1 MKTKPFNNLLL
12 KILSVAAAILLWL
25 VVVNIDDA
33 VQSKT
38 FRNIKVNTI
47 NMDAI
52 TSQGQTVRVD
62 EDTDSVDI
70 VVYARRSVLDKLK
83 ASDFVATAD
92 LQKNLLYGGMVGIEV
107 TYNGDYAIERIEQS
121 RNNVLVSIEEEV
133 TEQFKVSVG
142 YTGEPASGYAV
153 GSLLPAQSLVEI
165 TGPAS
170 MVERIDRVEAKVN
183 IAGLTGSTVRTCRLE
198 LKDSVG
204 TTVDGTYL
212 QYIGK
217 DTDFEVTVN
226 ILTKKL
232 VGISF
237 DISEAAPEGYG
248 LASIAYKPETVYIA
262 GEKSQIS
269 GIYNLNIPAEALN
282 PEGETG
288 NVVKTVDISQYLTS
302 GIIIP
307 DEDEREIVVTM
318 DIVPLETVIYGISPH
333 QVQYD
338 NIPEGYELDVS
349 DTDLLE
355 VPVSGLE
362 DDLASLITDAITVN
376 ADLSEIRRAG
386 TYTVPVTVTLPEGF
400 SCAEELEITIKLV
413 RETQ

>member
-1 MKTKPFNNLLL
+1 MKTKLFDNLLL
-12 KILSVAAAILLWL
+12 KILSVAVAILLWL

-33 VQSKT
+33 VQSRSFK
-38 FRNIKVNTI
+38 NIKVNTI

-52 TSQGQTVRVD
+52 TSQGQTVRID
-62 EDTDSVDI
+62 EDTDSLDI

-107 TYNGDYAIERIEQS
+107 TYNGDYAIEKIEQS
-121 RNNVLVSIEEEV
+121 RKNVLVSIEEEV
-133 TEQFKVSVG
+133 TEQFKVTAS
-142 YTGEPASGYAV
+142 YTGVPADGYVV
-153 GSLLPAQSLVEI
+153 GSLLPEQSLVEI

-170 MVERIDRVEAKVN
+170 VVERINRVEANVN
-183 IAGLTGSTVRTCRLE
+183 VAGLTGTTVRTCTLE
-198 LKDSVG
+198 LKNGDG
-204 TTVDGTYL
+204 DPIDGTYL

-217 DTDFEVTVN
+217 DTSFEVTVN

-248 LASIAYKPETVYIA
+248 LSSIAYKPETVYIA

-288 NVVKTVDISQYLTS
+288 DVTKTVDISQYLGS
-302 GIIIP
+302 GIVIP
-307 DEDEREIVVTM
+307 NEDEREIVVTM
-318 DIVPLETVIYGISPH
+318 EIVPLETVTYGISPH
-333 QVQYD
+333 QIQYD
-338 NIPEGYELDVS
+338 DIPEGYELDVS
-349 DTDLLE
+349 EADILE
-355 VPVSGLE
+355 IPVSGLE
-362 DDLASLITDAITVN
+362 ADLDALVMDSIIVN

-386 TYTVPVTVTLPEGF
+386 TYTVPVTVTLPDGF
-400 SCAEELEITIKLV
+400 SCPEGLEITVKLV
-413 RETQ
+413 RAAQ

>member
-1 MKTKPFNNLLL
+1 MKTKLFNNLLL
-12 KILSVAAAILLWL
+12 KILSVVAAILLWL

-33 VQSKT
+33 VQSKA

-70 VVYARRSVLDKLK
+70 VVYARRSVLERLK

-92 LQKNLLYGGMVGIEV
+92 LQKNLLYGGMVSIEV
-107 TYNGDYAIERIEQS
+107 TYNGDYNIERIEQS

-133 TEQFKVSVG
+133 TEQFKVTVG

-153 GSLLPAQSLVEI
+153 GSLLPEQSLVEI

-183 IAGLTGSTVRTCRLE
+183 IAGLTGTAVRTCTLE
-198 LKDSVG
+198 LKDSAG
-204 TTVDGTYL
+204 AAVDGTYL

-237 DISEAAPEGYG
+237 DVSAAAPEGYG
-248 LASIAYKPETVYIA
+248 LASITYKPETVNIA

-269 GIYNLNIPAEALN
+269 GIYNLNIPPEALN
-282 PEGETG
+282 PDGETG
-288 NVVKTVDISQYLTS
+288 DVVKTVDISQYLSS

-318 DIVPLETVIYGISPH
+318 EIVPLSTITYGISPD
-333 QVQYD
+333 QIQYD
-338 NIPEGYELDVS
+338 NIPEGYELDTS
-349 DTDLLE
+349 DAELLE
-355 VPVSGLE
+355 LPVSGLE
-362 DDLASLITDAITVN
+362 ADLAGLTVDAITVSAN
-376 ADLSEIRRAG
+376 LSEARRAG
-386 TYTVPVTVTLPEGF
+386 TYTVPVTVTLPDGF
-400 SCAEELEITIKLV
+400 RCPEDLELTVKLV